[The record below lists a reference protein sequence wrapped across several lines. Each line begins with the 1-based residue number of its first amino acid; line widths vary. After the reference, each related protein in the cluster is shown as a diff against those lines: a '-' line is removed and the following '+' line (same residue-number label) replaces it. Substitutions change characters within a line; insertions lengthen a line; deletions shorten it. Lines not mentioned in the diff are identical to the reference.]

1 MKSQKEKIVLF
12 VACAVAF
19 ALPLFAQTQIYRS
32 MQAGNT
38 TAIKVG
44 TGINLTISG
53 STATFASAMPDSI
66 GVGDAIQYDA
76 TGLGVI
82 TNVCFIH
89 GRTSSTVYTVKT
101 AAGGTPTATSA
112 DDQDWSI
119 FRAYTSLSNWES
131 GTENTGIS
139 ALVRN
144 FDGGN
149 RNIVTNNEYW
159 NIACYRSTDAT
170 QLGIAGWTTDATRRM
185 RIYTPYATSEV
196 GTTQR
201 HLGVNSGVR
210 FIYNNFIS
218 IDEGAPVN
226 LNLDY
231 EGIVFTVSA
240 TACQSVQYQ
249 QGTADAL
256 GNIKDCV
263 FVGRDGS
270 GCGARTQGIVLST
283 NYSGTVKISN
293 CIFYNFDGSGA
304 NTGAGRHEALLVDA
318 GTAYVYNCT
327 DYGSNYSYVRAGGT
341 YVVKNSVS
349 YLSDSD
355 GFGGIFDA
363 ASDYNLSDRAA
374 DAPGANSKNS
384 ATVSF
389 LNTGSL
395 NFHLNS
401 GDTGAGNS
409 GTDLSADANLPVT
422 TDIDR
427 GARPTGANTVDMG
440 ADEGVLT
447 ATEMNVKG
455 NNTSIA
461 DGDAT
466 PSASDSTD
474 FGSVLVTGGTRK
486 VTYKIFNIGETTLN
500 ISGTPKVAVAGTHSA
515 DFTVTTQPAATV
527 AAGDSSSFVVEFD
540 PSATGTRSATLSI
553 ANDDSDENPYNYSI
567 QGSGIT
573 REIAVSGNSQDITN
587 GDATPSPADGTD
599 FGRIALVNATQT
611 VVFTISNSGTSN
623 LTLSGTP
630 KVAVSGAHSSDFTV
644 TAQPSSPIA
653 GSGSTTF
660 AVVFNPSGVGLR
672 TAALSIANDDS
683 DENPFTFS
691 ISGFGS
697 SGRHNS
703 FGQFHFGQHTRY

>member
-1 MKSQKEKIVLF
+1 MTLKIKITLALAVL
-12 VACAVAF
+12 VST
-19 ALPLFAQTQIYRS
+19 LGAQTQIYRS

-44 TGINLTISG
+44 TGINLSISG

-159 NIACYRSTDAT
+159 NISCYRSTDAT

-201 HLGVNSGVR
+201 HLGINSGVR

-231 EGIVFTVSA
+231 EGIVFAVSA
-240 TACQSVQYQ
+240 TACQAVQYQ

-256 GNIKDCV
+256 GNVKDCV

-270 GCGARTQGIVLST
+270 GCSARTQGIVLST

-355 GFGGIFDA
+355 GFGGVFDA
-363 ASDYNLSDRAA
+363 ASNYNLSDRAA

-409 GTDLSADANLPVT
+409 GTDLSGDANLPVT

-427 GARPTGANTVDMG
+427 DARPLTLVDMG
-440 ADEGVLT
+440 ADEGV
-447 ATEMNVKG
+447 AAPTEMDMAV
-455 NNTSIA
+455 A

-466 PSASDSTD
+466 PSTSDSTD
-474 FGSVLVTGGTRK
+474 FGTVNLGQTLSVTYTITNSGGT
-486 VTYKIFNIGETTLN
+486 
-500 ISGTPKVAVAGTHSA
+500 A
-515 DFTVTTQPAATV
+515 
-527 AAGDSSSFVVEFD
+527 
-540 PSATGTRSATLSI
+540 
-553 ANDDSDENPYNYSI
+553 
-567 QGSGIT
+567 
-573 REIAVSGNSQDITN
+573 
-587 GDATPSPADGTD
+587 
-599 FGRIALVNATQT
+599 
-611 VVFTISNSGTSN
+611 

-630 KVAVSGAHSSDFTV
+630 KVAVSGTHSSDFTV
-644 TAQPSSPIA
+644 TTQPSSPVA
-653 GSGSTTF
+653 ASGTTTF
-660 AVVFNPSGVGLR
+660 VVKFTPSATGVR
-672 TAALSIANDDS
+672 SAALSIDNDDAN
-683 DENPFTFS
+683 ENPYNFS
-691 ISGFGS
+691 IQGTG
-697 SGRHNS
+697 GNS
-703 FGQFHFGQHTRY
+703 AVSKRKYFLRRNR

>member
-1 MKSQKEKIVLF
+1 MTLKIKTALVL
-12 VACAVAF
+12 A
-19 ALPLFAQTQIYRS
+19 ALFSTLGAQTQIYRS
-32 MQAGNT
+32 MQVNKT

-44 TGINLTISG
+44 TGINLAISG

-76 TGLGVI
+76 TGLGAI
-82 TNVCFIH
+82 TNICFIH
-89 GRTSSTVYTVKT
+89 GRTSSTVFTVKT
-101 AAGGTPTATSA
+101 AAGGTPTATIA

-139 ALVRN
+139 VLVRN

-201 HLGVNSGVR
+201 HLGVNSGVC

-231 EGIVFTVSA
+231 EGIVFVVSA
-240 TACQSVQYQ
+240 TACQAVQYQ

-256 GNIKDCV
+256 GNVKDCV

-409 GTDLSADANLPVT
+409 GTDLSGDANIPVT

-427 GARPTGANTVDMG
+427 DARPLTLVDMG
-440 ADEGVLT
+440 ADEGV
-447 ATEMNVKG
+447 AAPAEMDMG
-455 NNTSIA
+455 IA

-466 PSASDSTD
+466 PSTSDSTD
-474 FGSVLVTGGTRK
+474 FGTVNLGQTLSVTYTITNSGGT
-486 VTYKIFNIGETTLN
+486 
-500 ISGTPKVAVAGTHSA
+500 A
-515 DFTVTTQPAATV
+515 
-527 AAGDSSSFVVEFD
+527 
-540 PSATGTRSATLSI
+540 
-553 ANDDSDENPYNYSI
+553 
-567 QGSGIT
+567 
-573 REIAVSGNSQDITN
+573 
-587 GDATPSPADGTD
+587 
-599 FGRIALVNATQT
+599 
-611 VVFTISNSGTSN
+611 

-630 KVAVSGAHSSDFTV
+630 KVAVSGTHSSDFTV
-644 TAQPSSPIA
+644 TTQPSSPVSA
-653 GSGSTTF
+653 NGGTTTI
-660 AVVFNPSGVGLR
+660 VVKFTPSATGVR
-672 TAALSIANDDS
+672 SAALSIDNDDAN
-683 DENPFTFS
+683 ENPYNFS
-691 ISGFGS
+691 IQGTG
-697 SGRHNS
+697 GNS
-703 FGQFHFGQHTRY
+703 AVSKRKYFLRRNQ